1 MTKILKFFCTT
12 FIAIILIFNN
22 LFGFVE
28 LNNENLISEVQA
40 ANLKVNIPLS
50 FTPSDSTIHLNKPIL
65 YFADVAG
72 KKAYSINYET
82 GETKSI
88 QFDLPVERITFH
100 NDEVYV
106 TLLKSGHHYYDTS
119 SEDGT
124 GAVAIIDANNFTLKD
139 RFDVD
144 IDPFDIVVDAQG
156 FIYLFGGSN
165 QHTVTKSYSRETHLH
180 VSTDW
185 GYMKR
190 YAEFNPKEDKIY
202 TIESTDSPT
211 DMIVHKTNNGVYTER
226 YDSPYHGD
234 YKLLPRFRISPDGKY
249 IFNASGVIFK
259 STDSKY
265 DDMTYVTSLNTEF
278 FDVAFDIKNNK
289 FYTAVKGNK
298 IAVYD
303 YNDFNV
309 LKYYYAPGTVDSLFF
324 QDDDLIAISK
334 DSKNR
339 YFIQSVSLYS
349 PVTISDT
356 DKFYNENKYAVTT
369 AKYDSSRNKVY
380 ALNKTLDNLFVMDAE
395 TNKLEKTIK
404 LPYKSSNLTI
414 SEDFSKL
421 YIVNED
427 ENYLVS
433 EYDLNNFSNT
443 RNLSYKIAR
452 NLDLQNGHRHIY
464 EKNNKLYIVD
474 GSYPKLFIFDAN
486 SFDEIKYS
494 PIIKDIG
501 DITFSSDGKYIYKW
515 EQYYWPSSI
524 SKSDVIKY
532 SIDGNSVKEV
542 EKSNLDYPH
551 PNEEPLDVPVI
562 VLENKNLLIYRNKV
576 FKLNDLSKPI
586 RNFSEQIYAVDE
598 TRNLAVGRTRIYNLD
613 TGKAVRVVPNHSINT
628 MFFDNTGKLH
638 LFNEKNMYSM
648 DPLTA
653 EGTLEVLRSMPSGE
667 GEDTPIDFPLVV
679 QFSDK
684 IALVNQDNISI
695 TDGKNYYGTEAFISE
710 DMLVIAHDDLPY
722 ETKLTLEVGENT
734 VNSIDGKKSNN
745 KFTVNFY
752 TGKQYNRIAGSNR
765 YETSV
770 KVSEQWSSSKYAVLA
785 SGQDFPDALSAA
797 PLASKYDAPILL
809 TNPKKLDIKTEAEIK
824 RLGVSEIFIVGGYA
838 SVSKD
843 IENKLTSKGI
853 KVTRL
858 QGKDRYQTS
867 MAIANFIGTN
877 GELFIAAGSNF
888 PDALSVASYAAAKG
902 IPIILTQKN
911 RLPDGFAQYVS
922 QYHISK
928 AYVIGGPGVIN
939 DSMLWNYLADTERI
953 FGNNRYETN
962 LMVLSKFE
970 FYFGTTFIASGQGF
984 ADALS
989 ASALAGLTQSPIV
1002 LADKSLLGNK
1012 EVVAALKDSAPMMK
1026 IRYTIGGEGS
1036 VPSYIIDKIFK

>member
-1 MTKILKFFCTT
+1 MTKTPKFFWTT
-12 FIAIILIFNN
+12 FLALILIFNN
-22 LFGFVE
+22 LFSFLAVAGGNS
-28 LNNENLISEVQA
+28 LNKVHA
-40 ANLKVNIPLS
+40 ADLKVNIPLN
-50 FTPSDSTIHLNKPIL
+50 FTPTHSIIHPSKPIL
-65 YFADVAG
+65 YFTDMAG
-72 KKAYSINYET
+72 KKVYSINYET

-88 QFDLPVERITFH
+88 QFDLPVERITFA
-100 NDEVYV
+100 NDEIYV
-106 TLLKSGHHYYDTS
+106 TVLKTGHKQYLPTS
-119 SEDGT
+119 ENAT
-124 GAVAIIDANNFTLKD
+124 GAVAIIDANNFTLKN

-144 IDPFDIVVDAQG
+144 IDPFDIAVDSQN
-156 FIYLFGGSN
+156 FIYLSN
-165 QHTVTKSYSRETHLH
+165 GINYALEAKSYSRDTKSK
-180 VSTDW
+180 VDSI
-185 GYMKR
+185 YMSER
-190 YAEFNPKEDKIY
+190 SYIQFNPKNDKIY
-202 TIESTDSPT
+202 SIAGTMTAYKIDNGEFLGDGYDDSP
-211 DMIVHKTNNGVYTER
+211 HYG
-226 YDSPYHGD
+226 H
-234 YKLLPRFRISPDGKY
+234 YKLLPKFRISPDGKY
-249 IFNASGVIFK
+249 IFNTSGVIFK

-265 DDMTYVTSLNTEF
+265 DDMTYVTSLNSEF
-278 FDVAFDIKNNK
+278 FDIAFDVEHNK

-298 IAVYD
+298 IAVYN

-324 QDDDLIAISK
+324 QDDDLIAVSK

-349 PVTISDT
+349 PVTISDA
-356 DKFYNENKYAVTT
+356 DKDYNENKYAVTT

-395 TNKLEKTIK
+395 TNKLERIIK
-404 LPYKSSNLTI
+404 LPYKPSNLTI

-427 ENYLVS
+427 ENYLAS
-433 EYDLNNFSNT
+433 EYDLNDFSNT
-443 RNLSYKIAR
+443 RNLSYKIPR
-452 NLDLQNGHRHIY
+452 NLDLYNGHRHIY

-501 DITFSSDGKYIYKW
+501 DIAFSSDGKYIYKW
-515 EQYYWPSSI
+515 EQYYWPSST

-598 TRNLAVGRTRIYNLD
+598 SRNLAVGRTRIYNLD
-613 TGKAVRVVPNHSINT
+613 TGEAIRVVPSHNINT
-628 MFFDNTGKLH
+628 MFFDNAGKLH
-638 LFNEKNMYSM
+638 LFNEKDMYSM

-667 GEDTPIDFPLVV
+667 GEDTPIDLPLVV

-695 TDGKNYYGTEAFISE
+695 TDGKDYYGTDAFISE

-734 VNSIDGKKSNN
+734 VNSIDGKKSNS
-745 KFTVNFY
+745 KFTINFY

-770 KVSEQWSSSKYAVLA
+770 KVSEQWSSCKYAVLA

-809 TNPKKLDIKTEAEIK
+809 TNPKKLDIKTEAEIR

-843 IENKLTSKGI
+843 IENKLTSNGI

-877 GELFIAAGSNF
+877 GQLFIAAGSNF

-902 IPIILTQKN
+902 IPIILTEKN
-911 RLPDGFAQYVS
+911 RLPDGFVQYVS
-922 QYHISK
+922 QHPINK
-928 AYVIGGPGVIN
+928 AYLIGGPGVIN
-939 DSMLWNYLADTERI
+939 GNMLWNYIADTERI
-953 FGNNRYETN
+953 YGNNRYETN

-1012 EVVAALKDSAPMMK
+1012 EVVAALKDSAHMMK

-1036 VPSYIIDKIFK
+1036 VPSYVIDRIFK